1 MRSGPELAGSIGQ
14 GPRAAYDLL
23 SLFQSLLPEPRAID
37 SKHLAITI
45 ADILHHQ
52 QATDIA
58 LLDVSGPLVIADCF
72 VIATAKNARHAR
84 ALATEVDQALRASG
98 RRHVHAA
105 GLENENSWV
114 LLDYD
119 DVVLHVFLGDARA
132 FYGLENLWADVP
144 RIAFTPSVQPA
155 REVSVPDPSIGV
167 L

>member
-1 MRSGPELAGSIGQ
+1 M
-14 GPRAAYDLL
+14 L
-23 SLFQSLLPEPRAID
+23 SFHNTLLPEPRPID
-37 SKHLAITI
+37 SKQLALTI
-45 ADILHHQ
+45 ADLLHHK
-52 QATDIA
+52 QATDLAI
-58 LLDVSGPLVIADCF
+58 LDVSGPLVIADYF

-84 ALATEVDQALRASG
+84 ALAIEVDQALRTQG
-98 RRHVHAA
+98 RRHVNAA

-144 RIAFTPSVQPA
+144 RVAFTPSQQPA
-155 REVSVPDPSIGV
+155 GADSLADPSIGI